1 LIPNGVLILYTITYN
16 STSRTEASL
25 TIDGDSSGAIVTG
38 LRPYT
43 YYLFNVS
50 ASTRIGSGPALS
62 IALRTEED
70 RKCALDL
77 INNEYTASSFMYQEL
92 IIYQR
97 ILATYTTGDV
107 CPKLV

>member
-1 LIPNGVLILYTITYN
+1 M
-16 STSRTEASL
+16 EASL
-25 TIDGDSSGAIVTG
+25 TIDGDSSGAVVTG

-77 INNEYTASSFMYQEL
+77 IQFQALCSYQEL

-97 ILATYTTGDV
+97 IFGYLLLTN
-107 CPKLV
+107 